1 MKCVKC
7 AREIT
12 TVQCPQ
18 CGYRH
23 GKDNV
28 YFLGEPNAKDLR
40 IEFPDFQIENETLK
54 KYKGTDLEVVVP
66 EHVRKIGSGAFQGK
80 KTIVRIKLPQAIT
93 EIQDHAFQDCSALRE
108 INLPDSV
115 VFYGSGIFSGC
126 TALRQV
132 NVGGNQNT
140 QFQMTFFDSNLERI
154 DFRRGIRELNM
165 DDLDLCSSLRYLK
178 LPGSVQLIKRMLH
191 RNRFGTVQVY
201 APERWK
207 RKHSG
212 FQDAFYRFADEPGT
226 LQYVLHK
233 PEVKRLKPYAIFA
246 AVILTITFAI
256 AGVVNYISAN
266 YIKSPVEG
274 LLVAIDNIEPHPSGI
289 PVQKI
294 YKDYYC
300 REETDGKYTYV
311 KDAWREFDGKYYYFG
326 EDGKMRIGGIWSMI
340 GPEDEEWNFKVY
352 GFHKKTGEM
361 LTGEVSRE
369 LLTDVPVDE
378 PYKINGES
386 TFCFDENGVFQWE
399 ETISAPMEPH
409 NLTLTWDDV
418 SSQKSYMNFKYSDD
432 PEKRYWLAEYDLPVD
447 DTYRYISCEAS
458 NITLTK
464 GQPDK
469 GWGLFIYCS
478 PSDGEDWDWI
488 CLVNPSY
495 DPETGKV
502 TAEAE
507 IPEDCGY
514 VGGCMLV
521 YGGIPWGAE
530 CSFDMTVTKVV
541 RQETDDF
548 QCSIEKK
555 W

>member
-18 CGYRH
+18 CGYHH
-23 GKDNV
+23 GKETV
-28 YFLGEPNAKDLR
+28 YFLREPNEKDLR

-54 KYKGTDLEVVVP
+54 KYKGTDLHVVVP
-66 EHVRKIGSGAFQGK
+66 DHVRKIGSKAFQGK
-80 KTIVRIKLPQAIT
+80 KSIARIKLPHGIT
-93 EIQDHAFQDCSALRE
+93 EIQDHAFQECAALQE
-108 INLPDSV
+108 IELPDSV
-115 VFYGSGIFSGC
+115 EFYGSGIFNGC
-126 TALRQV
+126 TELRRV
-132 NVGGNQNT
+132 KVGGNQNT
-140 QFQMTFFDSNLERI
+140 HFQMTFSGSNLERI
-154 DFRRGIRELNM
+154 DFRRGIREVNM
-165 DDLDLCSSLRYLK
+165 DDLDMCNSLRYLK
-178 LPGSVQLIKRMLH
+178 LPGSIQVIKRYLD
-191 RNRFGTVQVY
+191 RYRIGTVQVY

-207 RKHSG
+207 KQHSG
-212 FQDAFYRFADEPGT
+212 FQNAFYRFADEPGT
-226 LQYVLHK
+226 LLYVLHK
-233 PEVKRLKPYAIFA
+233 PEVRRLKPYAIFA
-246 AVILTITFAI
+246 AAILTITLAI
-256 AGVVNYISAN
+256 AGVVNYISTN

-300 REETDGKYTYV
+300 REETEGKYTYV
-311 KDAWREFDGKYYYFG
+311 KDAWREFDGKYYYFD
-326 EDGKMRIGGIWSMI
+326 EDGKMRTGGLYSMR
-340 GPEDEEWNFKVY
+340 GPSGDYETY
-352 GFHKKTGEM
+352 GFHKETGEM
-361 LTGEVSRE
+361 LTGVVSRE
-369 LLTDVPVDE
+369 LLTDEPVE
-378 PYKINGES
+378 ESYKLNGES

-399 ETISAPMEPH
+399 QTIATAIEPQ
-409 NLTLTWDDV
+409 NLTLTWEDV
-418 SSQKSYMNFKYSDD
+418 CSQKSYFDYSYSDD
-432 PEKRYWLAEYDLPVD
+432 PEKRYWLPEYDLPID
-447 DTYRYISCEAS
+447 DAYRYISCEAS

-464 GQPDK
+464 GNPDK
-469 GWGLFIYCS
+469 GWNLYIYCS
-478 PSDGEDWDWI
+478 PKYEEGWDWI
-488 CLVNPSY
+488 FLVNASY

-507 IPEDCGY
+507 IPEYCGS

-521 YGGIPWGAE
+521 YGGIQWGAE